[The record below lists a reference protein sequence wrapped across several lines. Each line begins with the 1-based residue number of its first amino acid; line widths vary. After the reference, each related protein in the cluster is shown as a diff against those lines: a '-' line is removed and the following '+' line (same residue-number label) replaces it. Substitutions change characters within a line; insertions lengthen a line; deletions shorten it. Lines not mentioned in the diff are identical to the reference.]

1 MDGPS
6 RLSKKSSA
14 FFGSLQNA
22 SLFVSFAV
30 QKAAAV
36 RRKRLVPQA
45 VCRHSIQHG
54 GTPAALVLPLR
65 NGTLFL
71 QAKVFRQAEGTVR
84 MDGPFFHLFIPRS
97 YTQGAFLYSGVKWL
111 TMLA

>member
-36 RRKRLVPQA
+36 RRKRLLTQA
-45 VCRHSIQHG
+45 FLQAFDSTRRGSR
-54 GTPAALVLPLR
+54 PLVLPLQKR
-65 NGTLFL
+65 TLFL
-71 QAKVFRQAEGTVR
+71 QAGFFDKLR
-84 MDGPFFHLFIPRS
+84 DG
-97 YTQGAFLYSGVKWL
+97 
-111 TMLA
+111 

>member
-1 MDGPS
+1 MKQLYHTPRRKKRENVKKGTVRMDGPS

-36 RRKRLVPQA
+36 RRNGLLPQA
-45 VCRHSIQHG
+45 FCRHSIQHE
-54 GTPAALVLPLR
+54 GTPAPSYSPCKTER
-65 NGTLFL
+65 FFSKQKLFDKL
-71 QAKVFRQAEGTVR
+71 QEPEA
-84 MDGPFFHLFIPRS
+84 
-97 YTQGAFLYSGVKWL
+97 
-111 TMLA
+111 

>member
-1 MDGPS
+1 MDSPS

-22 SLFVSFAV
+22 SLLSASQSKKLPLCGASACCRRRFAGI
-30 QKAAAV
+30 
-36 RRKRLVPQA
+36 RFNTGDSRP
-45 VCRHSIQHG
+45 
-54 GTPAALVLPLR
+54 LVLPLR